1 MRTDQLRWAES
12 ASRKVV
18 QRERERSQRGGDV
31 AQQDICSAVA
41 ISPGNGQSFC
51 GKYSQ
56 CFCFCTESFSCFFK
70 LLFYFRNFQRPRQI
84 PDYKNFTAYL
94 WQLLLLL
101 SLLQGAWHLSTYAK
115 EDNPRREKQETD
127 GARNRNR
134 NQNRIDMNCER
145 LRYFRFGHLP
155 DYFVLCLRIG
165 ASSKHSTAAE
175 VGEYKGESGQ
185 VK

>member
-1 MRTDQLRWAES
+1 MGGASQEEGGGES
-12 ASRKVV
+12 
-18 QRERERSQRGGDV
+18 ERSQRGRDV

-70 LLFYFRNFQRPRQI
+70 LLFYFRNFQHPRQI
-84 PDYKNFTAYL
+84 PTTKTLPHIYGSCCCCCRCCKVRGIYL
-94 WQLLLLL
+94 L
-101 SLLQGAWHLSTYAK
+101 T
-115 EDNPRREKQETD
+115 PRKTSIRETRNGD
-127 GARNRNR
+127 RNRNR

-165 ASSKHSTAAE
+165 PSTEHWPAAE
-175 VGEYKGESGQ
+175 VGSIWGKVVKSSGY
-185 VK
+185 